1 MILRNSDN
9 SIEYII
15 LKQKNGI
22 NCTFRYHGISTNF
35 IETTE
40 TLPAYL
46 DFNADQLGVFIGINS
61 MDVPNKINRYYNA
74 FPYLRLYSLSM
85 VEKILAQGDYQ
96 YKRLRL
102 ENVFSLMGIR
112 ELSTVLAYHE
122 IEDNEQI
129 PLNTLSDFKK
139 ALVEMLISS
148 LSMYPMK
155 QDALTL
161 MFDHA
166 IDYGVA
172 SGIDVFFRANPS
184 SNDLIIFRLKETD
197 YISPKNFK
205 IWAMAASGWKVS
217 INDDEWADFVKF
229 VVSKATKALDD
240 PISPPLIITLCD
252 RIKLGN
258 IYANATEEYVE
269 AVTSGGSMAVALLQ
283 EDTLVVSA
291 ALITD
296 VISILRG
303 VKQRQARQMMMPF
316 LIDGIEKSTV
326 KTFTLKDKATGK
338 TSNKTVRVW
347 KFDWNRL
354 LTVAPELEDKKIISD
369 GDADEQNE

>member
-22 NCTFRYHGISTNF
+22 NCTFRYNGISTNF
-35 IETTE
+35 IETDE

-46 DFNADQLGVFIGINS
+46 DFNADQLGVFLGIHS
-61 MDVPNKINRYYNA
+61 MDIPNKINRYYNA

-85 VEKILAQGDYQ
+85 VEKILAQGNNS

-102 ENVFSLMGIR
+102 EKLFSLMGIR
-112 ELSTVLAYHE
+112 ELSTVLSYHN
-122 IEDNEQI
+122 IEDNAQI
-129 PLNTLSDFKK
+129 PLDTLSPFKK
-139 ALVEMLISS
+139 ALVEMLVSS

-172 SGIDVFFRANPS
+172 SGIDVFFRPNPS
-184 SNDLIIFRLKETD
+184 SNDVIIFRLKEID

-229 VVSKATKALDD
+229 IVSKATKALDD

-258 IYANATEEYVE
+258 IYAEATEEYIE
-269 AVTSGGSMAVALLQ
+269 SITSGGSMAVALLQ
-283 EDTLVVSA
+283 DTVLTVSA
-291 ALITD
+291 SLISD
-296 VISILRG
+296 VISRLRG

-316 LIDGIEKSTV
+316 LIDGVEKSVV
-326 KTFTLKDKATGK
+326 KTFTLKDEATGK

-347 KFDWNRL
+347 KFDWNKL
-354 LTVAPELEDKKIISD
+354 LTVAPELEDKKIIVG
-369 GDADEQNE
+369 GDSNE